1 VRAGAAILSARPRIS
16 LAALAPPPR
25 LRWRLLVLAL
35 AATALAAGYQFWLR
49 DSSLVRV
56 DQVRVTG
63 LSTNEAPRVR
73 QALTAA
79 ARSMTTLHV
88 DRDRLLRVAGR
99 YPVVRTIDLSPD
111 FPHTL
116 RIRVVEQ
123 RPVVVA
129 AAGRARVPLAGDGS
143 VLRGLPAD
151 RALPV
156 VHLRGALPPER
167 VSEGPARLTAR
178 VMGAAP
184 PALLGRLEGVR
195 TVHGR
200 GLTVVMRH
208 GPDLIFG
215 TPRRLHAKWAA
226 AARVLADPAARGAS
240 YIDVRLPGRPAAG
253 GVQANTVSPVAPPS
267 EPAPMGPVAPAPAV
281 PQSDPVQPQATQPQ
295 ATQPPVSPPPS
306 QVPQRAPAAPPPPTG
321 TAGGGA
327 TANPQP

>member
-1 VRAGAAILSARPRIS
+1 MRAGAAIHSARPRIS
-16 LAALAPPPR
+16 LGVLVPPPR
-25 LRWRLLVLAL
+25 LRRILLVLAVV
-35 AATALAAGYQFWLR
+35 ATALAAGYQFWLR

-63 LSTNEAPRVR
+63 LSSNDAPRVR

-79 ARSMTTLHV
+79 ARSMTTLNL
-88 DRDRLLRVAGR
+88 DRDRLARVADR
-99 YPVVRTIDLSPD
+99 YPVVRNIDVSSD
-111 FPHTL
+111 FPRTL

-129 AAGRARVPLAGDGS
+129 AAGSARVPLAGDGS

-151 RALPV
+151 RTLPV
-156 VHLRGALPPER
+156 VHLRGALPAER

-184 PALLGRLEGVR
+184 PALLGRLVEVR
-195 TVHGR
+195 TVPGG
-200 GLTVVMRH
+200 GLTVVMSH

-215 TPRRLHAKWAA
+215 TPRGLHAKWAA
-226 AARVLADPAARGAS
+226 AARVLADPAAHGAS

-253 GVQANTVSPVAPPS
+253 GVEASTVSPVAPPS
-267 EPAPMGPVAPAPAV
+267 DPAPAGPGTPAV
-281 PQSDPVQPQATQPQ
+281 PQSGPVQPQATAPQ
-295 ATQPPVSPPPS
+295 VAQPPAPPPA
-306 QVPQRAPAAPPPPTG
+306 QVPQQTPAAPQAPAG